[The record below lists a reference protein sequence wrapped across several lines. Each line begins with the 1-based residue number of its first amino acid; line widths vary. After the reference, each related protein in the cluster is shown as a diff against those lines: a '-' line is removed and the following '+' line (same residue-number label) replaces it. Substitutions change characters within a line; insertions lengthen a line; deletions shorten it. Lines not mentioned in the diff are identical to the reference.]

1 MRTNQTPAKTATC
14 RRCRA
19 TLTAQA
25 SVAQGIGAALRRV
38 EAATEGLNAAQQA
51 KALELV
57 ADNGV
62 TPVRGGVYQVTS
74 ADGSATY
81 LTAVTGQCTCAWGC
95 RRTSAMAKT
104 CYHVAAVKL
113 TARPRLRLAA

>member
-1 MRTNQTPAKTATC
+1 MRTNQTKTATC

-19 TLTAQA
+19 TLTAPA
-25 SVAQGIGAALRRV
+25 SVAAGIGARCAAI
-38 EAATEGLNAAQQA
+38 EAATEGLKPEQTA

-57 ADNGV
+57 ADQGV
-62 TPVRGGVYQVTS
+62 TRVRRGVYQVTS
-74 ADGSATY
+74 ADGTATY

-95 RRTSAMAKT
+95 RRTSALAKT

>member
-1 MRTNQTPAKTATC
+1 MRTNETAKTATC

-19 TLTAQA
+19 TLRAPRQRR
-25 SVAQGIGAALRRV
+25 GRHRPPLRRDRGSHRGPQRR
-38 EAATEGLNAAQQA
+38 AAAA

-57 ADNGV
+57 ADHGV
-62 TPVRGGVYQVTS
+62 TPVRGSVYQVTS
-74 ADGSATY
+74 ADGTATY
-81 LTAVTGQCTCAWGC
+81 LTAVTGQCTCAWGT

>member
-1 MRTNQTPAKTATC
+1 MRTNETAKTATC

-19 TLTAQA
+19 TLTAPA
-25 SVAQGIGAALRRV
+25 SVAARMGSRCAAI
-38 EAATEGLNAAQQA
+38 EAATAGLNAAQQA

-57 ADNGV
+57 ADHGV
-62 TPVRGGVYQVTS
+62 TPVRGSVYQVTS
-74 ADGSATY
+74 TDGTAVY
-81 LTAVTGQCTCAWGC
+81 LTAVTGQCTCAWGT